1 MTMQLSL
8 THDRFDLAALS
19 KSICASS
26 NFRFAWQFYEY
37 YAPNHESPDS
47 IRTAL
52 DLIATDASLHEFLRS
67 SLDDIYPRDFEI
79 EPLHEHA
86 TIKQDG
92 SCFLDTVTRASL
104 DRLGAY
110 SRNLASSTAAERE
123 SVHQLFASIGKYYAF
138 NTEPGSQAGCDICK
152 HHNNDLI
159 SNWHYDVAWD
169 YTFILTWPHA
179 SILWLGC
186 LTDTD

>member
-1 MTMQLSL
+1 MSIHLSL
-8 THDRFDLAALS
+8 TGDRFDLTALS
-19 KSICASS
+19 KSICDSS

-37 YAPNHESPDS
+37 YGPGPESVDS
-47 IRTAL
+47 IRIAMN
-52 DLIATDASLHEFLRS
+52 LIATDGSLHGFLRS
-67 SLDDIYPRDFEI
+67 SLDAIYPRDFEI

-92 SCFLDTVTRASL
+92 SYFLDTVTRASL

-110 SRNLASSTAAERE
+110 SRNLSSSTAAERK
-123 SVHQLFASIGKYYAF
+123 SVDELFSSIGQYLAF
-138 NTEPGSQAGCDICK
+138 NTEPGSQAGCDICR

-179 SILWLGC
+179 SVLWFGC